1 MKTTD
6 EFLFPRFF
14 LIDAHALCYRAFF
27 AIKGLATSKGQATNA
42 VYGFVATLR
51 KILREYEP
59 RYMGVCFDVKGKT
72 RRQERY
78 AEYKIQRPVMP
89 DDLISQIPLIKDVVA
104 AYRLPILES
113 EGYEADDVIATVVK
127 KMHRDGIET
136 VIVSDDKDMLQL
148 VGPGVKV
155 FNSRQDKIL
164 GPEEIKSLLGFD
176 PAHIPDFIALAG
188 DTVDNI
194 PGVKGIGEVSAKN
207 LILEYGNLEAIFD
220 NIAVVKPER
229 LRGIL
234 TEQKDMAFLSKELA
248 LLEQDVPLLL
258 DLEQLRVKPPDEQR
272 LLELFND
279 LEFRRLAAEF
289 APSGAAWQPNVA
301 VDALRGDSEVRAL
314 ADQIESQGTFSFL
327 ADCPAGAGDIA
338 VENRIF
344 VALKDRICQIPAS
357 LWGSLKDVFA
367 NPKIAKVTYDL
378 KEQHKRLS
386 GSGIFLNGNIF
397 DAMLAGY
404 LLAPSRGNHSMPVLA
419 WEYLKK
425 TVVETE
431 GPARVVPVLAELY
444 EPLLLELRAKD
455 LEKLFR
461 DIEIPLALVL
471 SRMETEGVCLDVAL
485 LENLSREAGKRI
497 DALVKDLYRLA
508 GEEFNLNS
516 PKQLS
521 VVLFQKLKLPV
532 VKKTKTGFST
542 DEGVLVKLAEA
553 HELPAKLLEYRQLAK
568 LKSTYIDA
576 LPKLVDPQTGR
587 IHASFNQVGT
597 ETGRLSSNN
606 PNLQNIPIRAELGRE
621 IRRAFIP
628 SRKENFIIAAD
639 YSQIELRILAHLS
652 QDKNLLEAF
661 KKNEDIHAFTAARIF
676 DVAEDQVTL
685 DMRNSAKRVNFG
697 IIYGMSAFG
706 LAKDLGI
713 SQPQAQDFI
722 DRYFL
727 RYPEVKVFMDSE
739 ISKCRKLGYVTT
751 LLNRRRYI
759 PEINSGNMAIRQ
771 FAERQAI
778 NTPVQGSAADLIKLA
793 MINVAAELEKQK
805 LASRMI
811 ITVHDELVFD
821 VVPAEERMMTTLIR
835 EDMEH
840 PMSLTVPIQV
850 SLKKGKNWLEME
862 KL

>member
-89 DDLISQIPLIKDVVA
+89 DELISQIPLIKDVVA

-127 KMHRDGIET
+127 KMHRDGLET

-164 GPEEIKSLLGFD
+164 GPEEIKSSLGFD

-188 DTVDNI
+188 DAVDNI

-220 NIAVVKPER
+220 NIAAVKPER

-234 TEQKDMAFLSKELA
+234 TEQKDIAFLSKELA

-301 VDALRGDSEVRAL
+301 VDALRGDGEVRAL

-404 LLAPSRGNHSMPVLA
+404 LLAPSRGNHSMAVLA

-425 TVVETE
+425 TVAETE

-542 DEGVLVKLAEA
+542 DEWVLLKLAEN
-553 HELPAKLLEYRQLAK
+553 HELPARLLEYRQLTK

-576 LPKLVDPQTGR
+576 LPKLIDPQTGR

-739 ISKCRKLGYVTT
+739 INKCRKLGYVTT

-759 PEINSGNMAIRQ
+759 PEINSSNMAIRQ

-840 PMSLTVPIQV
+840 PMPLTVPIQV

>member
-1 MKTTD
+1 M
-6 EFLFPRFF
+6 FPRFF

-164 GPEEIKSLLGFD
+164 GPEEIKSSLGFD

-220 NIAVVKPER
+220 NIADVKPER

-234 TEQKDMAFLSKELA
+234 TEQKDMAFLSKGLA

-258 DLEQLRVKPPDEQR
+258 DLEHLRVKPPDEQR

-301 VDALRGDSEVRAL
+301 VDVLRGDSEVRTL
-314 ADQIESQGTFSFL
+314 ADQIESQGAFSFL
-327 ADCPAGAGDIA
+327 ADCPTGPGDIA

-386 GSGIFLNGNIF
+386 GSEIFLNGNIF

-404 LLAPSRGNHSMPVLA
+404 LLAPSRGNHSMAVLA

-425 TVVETE
+425 TVAETE
-431 GPARVVPVLAELY
+431 GPARVVPMLAELY

-542 DEGVLVKLAEA
+542 DEGVLVKLAET

-821 VVPAEERMMTTLIR
+821 VVPAEERMMTTLIL

-840 PMSLTVPIQV
+840 PMPLTVPIQV

>member
-164 GPEEIKSLLGFD
+164 GPEEIMSSLGFD
-176 PAHIPDFIALAG
+176 PAYIPDFIALAG

-220 NIAVVKPER
+220 NIAAVKPER

-234 TEQKDMAFLSKELA
+234 TEQKDMAFLSKGLA

-258 DLEQLRVKPPDEQR
+258 DFEQLRVKPPDEER
-272 LLELFND
+272 LLKLFND

-289 APSGAAWQPNVA
+289 APSGAAWRPNVA

-338 VENRIF
+338 VENWIF

-378 KEQHKRLS
+378 KEQYKRLS
-386 GSGIFLNGNIF
+386 GSEIFLNGNIF

-404 LLAPSRGNHSMPVLA
+404 LLAPSRGNHSMAVLA

-425 TVVETE
+425 TVAETE

-597 ETGRLSSNN
+597 ETGRLSSSN

-759 PEINSGNMAIRQ
+759 PEINSSNMAIRQ